1 MGSSAVVYLLVFGL
15 WKLLR
20 GVRSLLR
27 GACRDLERWYHVDRF
42 SVAPPQLSVTQ
53 AGIHT
58 RFYIRHLARDLKMTL
73 TAHRYHSDPDPV
85 ASCVFVGPSEA
96 GQYDVAT
103 EVAVA
108 LQLPLWPIDVRFAC
122 DPGSIIK
129 LLRVSRRSRFSSTA
143 RVIFFEHVEEA
154 TPALHE
160 ALRYVLRTGTFADPT
175 AEPLTLHGS
184 TIIFALTLS
193 SDIMEDLY
201 ALSERELRNALSD
214 HYDQAAIGIHHLLAC
229 AHVVLP
235 FCYPSHEAVRAIVAE
250 RLPIA
255 LRLLGYTRLRVD
267 SHVVDA
273 LTDEVEAAGYPL
285 LDIDNL
291 LCGYLAQ
298 AIREAQPRK
307 PWFAEMRHAR
317 LIVVPE

>member
-1 MGSSAVVYLLVFGL
+1 
-15 WKLLR
+15 
-20 GVRSLLR
+20 
-27 GACRDLERWYHVDRF
+27 
-42 SVAPPQLSVTQ
+42 
-53 AGIHT
+53 
-58 RFYIRHLARDLKMTL
+58 LKVTL
-73 TAHRYHSDPDPV
+73 TAHRYHSDPDPI
-85 ASCVFVGPSEA
+85 ASCVFVGPSDA

-108 LQLPLWPIDVRFAC
+108 LQLPLWSIDVRFAR

-143 RVIFFEHVEEA
+143 RVIFVQHVEEA

-214 HYDQAAIGIHHLLAC
+214 HYDQAATGIHHLLAC
-229 AHVVLP
+229 THVVLP
-235 FCYPSHEAVRAIVAE
+235 FCYPSHGAIRAIVAE
-250 RLPIA
+250 QLPIA

-285 LDIDNL
+285 LDIDSL
-291 LCGYLAQ
+291 LYEHLVE
-298 AIREAQPRK
+298 AIHKARPRK
-307 PWFAEMRHAR
+307 PRFARLRYGR
-317 LIVVPE
+317 LIVATEPLEDIAYLTLT